1 MCLIF
6 FSYHKRCYRD
16 FVNDRIIKYAHNQYD
31 HTSPDKE
38 PFNFILRSIKSEED
52 RIWNSSELH
61 KEYLKKGGTE
71 SKVCRLIERLE
82 EQMKD
87 EIYCFKTAGMPTVI
101 MHKQKAT
108 SMFKV
113 LVKNDTDEDEGI
125 KRVAKRISSETKE
138 TPVIKDTY
146 PTLDEEEI
154 SDLCLPSLLSML
166 CIVSP
171 KFRSNLKV
179 VALMSSMIK
188 TVMTSKVSML
198 QVALGLE
205 VQEKRLIDHL
215 YEYRVTASYE
225 EVRRFRISAAFLA
238 SQSSSLQLK
247 STGGLIQGSSDNFDA
262 HLCTQN
268 DLQQTRSLASIIC
281 QPSSS
286 DDDKIKR
293 EHIPRLK
300 KQQLTKIQLSD
311 IEMKIFA
318 GEKKPKMPASL
329 AKFGVLPLK
338 VLCHQIGIERRA
350 AEEDFLF
357 LKSSV
362 ISRITPDFSGYN
374 TRGTRETGQSVK
386 SKSKVYYRP
395 MINKTLPTHLQC

>member
-1 MCLIF
+1 M
-6 FSYHKRCYRD
+6 
-16 FVNDRIIKYAHNQYD
+16 IKYAHNQYD
-31 HTSPDKE
+31 HKK
-38 PFNFILRSIKSEED
+38 PFNLILRSIKNEED

-61 KEYLKKGGTE
+61 KKYLKKGGTE
-71 SKVCRLIERLE
+71 SKVCRLIERIE

-87 EIYCFKTAGMPTVI
+87 EIYCFTAAGMATII
-101 MHKQKAT
+101 MYKQKAT
-108 SMFKV
+108 SMSKV
-113 LVKNDTDEDEGI
+113 LVENDTDEEEDI

-138 TPVIKDTY
+138 APVTKDTY

-188 TVMTSKVSML
+188 TVMTSMVSML

-215 YEYRVTASYE
+215 YEYRVTASYD
-225 EVRRFRISAAFLA
+225 EVRRLRISAAFLA

-247 STGGLIQGSSDNFDA
+247 STGLIQGSSDNFDA

-268 DLQQTRSLASIIC
+268 GLQQAHSLASIIF

-286 DDDKIKR
+286 DNDKIKR
-293 EHIPRLK
+293 EDIPRLK
-300 KQQLTKIQLSD
+300 KQQLSKIQLSD
-311 IEMKIFA
+311 I
-318 GEKKPKMPASL
+318 
-329 AKFGVLPLK
+329 
-338 VLCHQIGIERRA
+338 
-350 AEEDFLF
+350 
-357 LKSSV
+357 
-362 ISRITPDFSGYN
+362 
-374 TRGTRETGQSVK
+374 
-386 SKSKVYYRP
+386 
-395 MINKTLPTHLQC
+395 